1 MKKVFSSSMLLV
13 YMIIMTCLC
22 ESIEEI
28 VNPIKKN
35 HEVCYAI
42 YAYAMCMPQKLLD
55 FALPR
60 AYNKNTIE

>member
-35 HEVCYAI
+35 HEVCYAFRSLWGHLCVCHV
-42 YAYAMCMPQKLLD
+42 YASKIA
-55 FALPR
+55 
-60 AYNKNTIE
+60 